1 MQNPY
6 YKSGHRSGLDSTV
19 NSEFDDNLD
28 KYRELKT
35 ESFLG
40 YLNRGNPEGS
50 GSPVPSLPGLSE
62 RILHPEANYS
72 ATAYYTRETSEA
84 LNQPISTPNPSH
96 YHPQHS
102 ANGFHRDPL
111 SDEYRRA
118 SPATPFADTP
128 TRDTRALTP
137 LIIDP
142 PTAISRHSHYTVGSG
157 LGDSSETEG
166 LRYSGMSFGD
176 QPLRSRLR
184 TSPFSSNQVN
194 RNVKPSRRK
203 RAIFIVCIV
212 IVVCTCAIIGLV
224 IGLITKNKG
233 MNNDT
238 DGVARLPRGDKLWG
252 VGGDTIT
259 TDKGNKFLYNNT
271 LGGTWVG
278 IPYNDTARPQGNQPA
293 LNERWDYSVN
303 KIIGVNLGGWLVI
316 EPFIAPGLFD
326 PYVQEQNPPS
336 DEWELSLR
344 LGNSMAKT
352 IEAHYDS
359 FIVEE
364 DFAQIAS
371 AGLNWVRIPVGWWM
385 IETMGSE
392 PFLAGVSWKYFFR
405 AIVWARKYGLRINL
419 DLHAVPGSQNSWNHS
434 GRLGTTGFLSGAMGI
449 ANAQRTLNY
458 IRTLTQF
465 ISQPEFKR
473 VIPMFSILNEPD
485 VTLMSSKA
493 LVSWYYESYK
503 LIREIGGIGEGN
515 GPFIVIHDAFQG
527 IGAGGPAKNR
537 WSGFLQ
543 GSDRTGLDSH
553 TYFAFTAQLSDV
565 NATRP
570 CNAWAARSNQTME
583 GFGLSMS
590 GEWSLA
596 LNDCGLYVNNV
607 GWGQRYEGTWPN
619 ATRPD
624 RRFPKVGSCDQ
635 WLDHRKWSDAQKKGF
650 ADTASASQDALINS
664 FFWTWKIGN
673 SLRQDFPPNPMW
685 NYKLGLEAGY
695 IRPDARTSTGRCAAL
710 ASEYQVPLT
719 TYEWSG
725 TLASWQTG
733 GAGAGNISQSQIDAV
748 GPFPPATILGG
759 APNGQGSYNTQSLPQ
774 LAPTGSP
781 LILKPIPIVMDS
793 KTYSGG
799 DGWFNNA
806 DKAGFFAPING
817 CTYLD
822 PWSGVDAPAPAACNS
837 SSTQSKQQSTANTSP
852 SPLRT

>member
-176 QPLRSRLR
+176 QPLRSR
-184 TSPFSSNQVN
+184 VN

-527 IGAGGPAKNR
+527 IGAG
-537 WSGFLQ
+537 
-543 GSDRTGLDSH
+543 LDSH

-583 GFGLSMS
+583 GFDWRSTTVACKSKTLYQEYS
-590 GEWSLA
+590 GIGTFIDDKHNQPVCLPRSLVISR
-596 LNDCGLYVNNV
+596 YVNNV

-673 SLRQDFPPNPMW
+673 SRQDFPPNPMW

-781 LILKPIPIVMDS
+781 LILKP
-793 KTYSGG
+793 
-799 DGWFNNA
+799 WRRRLFNNA

>member
-1 MQNPY
+1 MQNPL
-6 YKSGHRSGLDSTV
+6 YKTGHRSGLDSTV
-19 NSEFDDNLD
+19 NSEFDDNVD
-28 KYRELKT
+28 KYRELRT

-40 YLNRGNPEGS
+40 YLNRGNPEGLN
-50 GSPVPSLPGLSE
+50 SPVPSLPDLPDPIPRTE
-62 RILHPEANYS
+62 NHPVL
-72 ATAYYTRETSEA
+72 AYKVETSEA
-84 LNQPISTPNPSH
+84 LNQPISTHNTSQ
-96 YHPQHS
+96 YSPQTS
-102 ANGFHRDPL
+102 RNVFQTNLL
-111 SDEYRRA
+111 SDEYRRL

-128 TRDTRALTP
+128 TQDTRALTP

-157 LGDSSETEG
+157 LGDPSDCDAY
-166 LRYSGMSFGD
+166 RYSGMSFGD
-176 QPLRSRLR
+176 QPLKSR
-184 TSPFSSNQVN
+184 VN
-194 RNVKPSRRK
+194 RTVKPSRRK
-203 RAIFIVCIV
+203 RAIFIVSV
-212 IVVCTCAIIGLV
+212 VVVVCTCAIIGLV

-233 MNNDT
+233 VKPDS
-238 DGVARLPRGDKLWG
+238 DGVTRLPRGDKLWG

-278 IPYNDTARPQGNQPA
+278 IPYNDTARPQANQPA
-293 LNERWDYSVN
+293 LNESWDYSN
-303 KIIGVNLGGWLVI
+303 HKILGVNLGGWLVI

-336 DEWELSLR
+336 DEWELSVR
-344 LGNSMAKT
+344 LGSSLAKT

-364 DFAQIAS
+364 DFALIAS

-419 DLHAVPGSQNSWNHS
+419 DLHAVPGSQNGWNHS
-434 GRLGTTGFLSGAMGI
+434 GRLGTIGFLSGAMGI

-458 IRTLTQF
+458 IRTLTEF
-465 ISQPEFKR
+465 ISQPEFKN
-473 VIPMFSILNEPD
+473 VVPMFSILNEPD
-485 VTLMSSKA
+485 FTLGSTKA

-503 LIREIGGIGEGN
+503 LIRQIGGIGEGN
-515 GPFIVIHDAFQG
+515 GPFMVIHDAFQG
-527 IGAGGPAKNR
+527 IGTGGPAKNP

-543 GSDRTGLDSH
+543 GADRMGLDSH
-553 TYFAFTAQLSDV
+553 TYFAFTTQLSDV

-583 GFGLSMS
+583 GFGLTMS

-596 LNDCGLYVNNV
+596 LNDCGLYVNNI
-607 GWGQRYEGTWPN
+607 GWGERYEGTYPN

-624 RRFPKVGSCDQ
+624 RRFPRIGSCDQ
-635 WLDHRKWSDAQKKGF
+635 WLDHRKWSDTQKKAF
-650 ADTASASQDALINS
+650 ADTALASQDALINS

-695 IRPDARTSTGRCAAL
+695 IRPDARTSAGRCAAIT
-710 ASEYQVPLT
+710 SEAQVPLT
-719 TYEWSG
+719 TYDWSG

-733 GAGAGNISQSQIDAV
+733 GAGAGNISQSQIDSV
-748 GPFPPATILGG
+748 GPFPPAMILGA
-759 APNGQGSYNTQSLPQ
+759 APSGQGTYNTQSLPQ
-774 LAPTGSP
+774 LAPTGP
-781 LILKPIPIVMDS
+781 PIILKPIPIVMDS
-793 KTYSGG
+793 KTFSGG
-799 DGWFNNA
+799 DGWFNKA

-817 CTYLD
+817 CQYLD
-822 PWSGVDAPAPAACNS
+822 PWSGVDVPAPSACSSNPSSSKQPKQSNTNTPNS
-837 SSTQSKQQSTANTSP
+837 SLKA
-852 SPLRT
+852 